1 MRELYEAIAR
11 NLKIRRNSLDITQA
25 ELAER
30 AGISAGYVAEIEIAR
45 KRPSLDTIVLLAMAL
60 QVPPYRLLM
69 TEKDIAVVAET
80 AGLDQGYAVVARLR
94 QKLDEEMLGLLD
106 EGSRGGAADRKKQT

>member
-1 MRELYEAIAR
+1 MRELYEAIAQ
-11 NLKIRRNSLDITQA
+11 NLKNRRNSLDITQA

-45 KRPSLDTIVLLAMAL
+45 KRPSLDTIALLAAAL
-60 QVPPYRLLM
+60 QIRPYRLLM
-69 TEKDIAVVAET
+69 SEKDIASVAET

-94 QKLDEEMLGLLD
+94 QKLDEELRGLLD
-106 EGSRGGAADRKKQT
+106 EGNRGSASDRKKQT